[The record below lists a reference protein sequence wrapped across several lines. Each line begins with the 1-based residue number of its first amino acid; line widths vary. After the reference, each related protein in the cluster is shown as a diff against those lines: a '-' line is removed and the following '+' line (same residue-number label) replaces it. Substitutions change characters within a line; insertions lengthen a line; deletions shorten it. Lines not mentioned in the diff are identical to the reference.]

1 MNLLGILE
9 GILFV
14 VGDEG
19 ITLNQICEI
28 LNVDLEESKRLLM
41 ELKKTY
47 ETEDRGIRISYL
59 GDAFKLTTKKEHKE
73 YYQRLIETPESNTLS
88 PAALETLAIIA
99 YNQPITRVEIDEMRG
114 VNNVHMIRK
123 LLAKGLIKE
132 VGKSTMPGRPNL
144 YGTTSEFLDYFGLS
158 SIKELPLIVKEEEPA
173 ENETELFT
181 SIYKEELKEEV
192 EVNE

>member
-1 MNLLGILE
+1 MNLLGVLE

-19 ITLNQICEI
+19 VTLKQICDI
-28 LNVDLEESKRLLM
+28 LNLENEQAKELLL

-47 ETEDRGIRISYL
+47 EDEKRGIRISYL

-73 YYQRLIETPESNTLS
+73 YYQKLIENPDSNTLS
-88 PAALETLAIIA
+88 QAALETLAIIA

-114 VNNVHMIRK
+114 VSNVHILRK

-132 VGKSTMPGRPNL
+132 AGKSTMPGRPNL
-144 YGTTSEFLDYFGLS
+144 YATTSEFLDYFGLS
-158 SIKELPLIVKEEEPA
+158 SISELPTILQDDHEDDEEK
-173 ENETELFT
+173 ELFT
-181 SIYKEELKEEV
+181 SIYKEKDDVDE
-192 EVNE
+192 N

>member
-28 LNVDLEESKRLLM
+28 LNVDLDESKKLLM
-41 ELKKTY
+41 ELKKNY
-47 ETEDRGIRISYL
+47 ETDDRGIRISYL

-73 YYQRLIETPESNTLS
+73 YYQKLIETPESNTLS

-99 YNQPITRVEIDEMRG
+99 YNQPITRIEIDEMRG

-123 LLAKGLIKE
+123 LLAKGLVKE

-158 SIKELPLIVKEEEPA
+158 SIKELPLIVKEEEPL
-173 ENETELFT
+173 ENDTELFT
-181 SIYKEELKEEV
+181 SIYKEGE
-192 EVNE
+192 